1 MTIGEALR
9 KERENLHYTQTQ
21 MIENTSISLSHYSK
35 IENDTQDIKAKDLFQ
50 LLTARK
56 IDINEFSKEVMDNME
71 KSLENLSDELIKAFY
86 RRDIKLAEQIKM
98 SIDKFSNADELQ
110 IRSELVV
117 AVLTNTINY
126 TKKKLSNRLTRYFQ
140 KNNNWLTDADM
151 LRIVGNSTR
160 IIDFN
165 LLAVL
170 MDKLLEK
177 YKKIETFPLDT
188 QKRIGNIFINY
199 LHVLYDYGAVRTAQ
213 KYVIFL
219 EHLPEIPELVF
230 CKLIGYY
237 YDALFSGD
245 DKRLKEISSVLKIL
259 TPKILSG
266 LPKK

>member
-21 MIENTSISLSHYSK
+21 MIENISISLSHYSK

-140 KNNNWLTDADM
+140 KNNN
-151 LRIVGNSTR
+151 
-160 IIDFN
+160 
-165 LLAVL
+165 
-170 MDKLLEK
+170 
-177 YKKIETFPLDT
+177 
-188 QKRIGNIFINY
+188 
-199 LHVLYDYGAVRTAQ
+199 
-213 KYVIFL
+213 
-219 EHLPEIPELVF
+219 
-230 CKLIGYY
+230 
-237 YDALFSGD
+237 
-245 DKRLKEISSVLKIL
+245 
-259 TPKILSG
+259 
-266 LPKK
+266 